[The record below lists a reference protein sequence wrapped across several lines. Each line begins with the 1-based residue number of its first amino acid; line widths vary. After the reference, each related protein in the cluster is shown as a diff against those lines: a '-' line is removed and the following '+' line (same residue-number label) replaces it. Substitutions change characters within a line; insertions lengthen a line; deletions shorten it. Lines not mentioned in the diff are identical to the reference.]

1 MTDLTGKR
9 AVITGAGGGLGRAAA
24 RRLAADGADVVLTD
38 VAPDM
43 VSDLAE
49 ELGAT
54 ALEMNVRSSESIRGA
69 FARALA
75 DGGGLDALVNFAGVV
90 DTTPID
96 QVDAEGWDRVMEIN
110 VRGTFV
116 CCQVALE
123 YMNEGGAIVNIGSR
137 AGLVGG
143 TTSGV
148 SYAASK
154 AAVIC
159 LTKSLAKF
167 AAPRNI
173 RVNCVNPGL
182 IATPMLDHFS
192 SSVRESMPKQS
203 PFGRIG
209 TAEEIAG
216 SVAYLVGDDS
226 TYMTGAQLN
235 VNGGSIMF

>member
-9 AVITGAGGGLGRAAA
+9 AIITGAGGGLGRAAA
-24 RRLAADGADVVLTD
+24 RRLAADGADLVLTD
-38 VAPDM
+38 VALDM
-43 VSDLAE
+43 MSDLGE
-49 ELGAT
+49 ELGALV
-54 ALEMNVRSSESIRGA
+54 LEMDVRSSKSIRGA
-69 FARALA
+69 FAESLA
-75 DGGGLDALVNFAGVV
+75 DGRGLDVLVNFAGVV
-90 DTTPID
+90 DTTPLD
-96 QVDAEGWDRVMEIN
+96 QVTADDWDRVMEIN

-123 YMNEGGAIVNIGSR
+123 YMNDGGAIVNIGSR

-167 AAPRNI
+167 AAPRSI

-182 IATPMLDHFS
+182 IDTPMLDEFS
-192 SSVRESMPKQS
+192 PSVRESMPKQS
-203 PFGRIG
+203 PFGRLG

-216 SVAYLVGDDS
+216 GVAYLVGNDS

-235 VNGGSIMF
+235 VNGGSIML